1 MGRIAG
7 TLGLAHAAA
16 VEGPVAEE
24 PAAAREGPAEGEEGP
39 WRTRGLKE

>member
-7 TLGLAHAAA
+7 TLGLAPVAA

-24 PAAAREGPAEGEEGP
+24 PAAAREGPAEGEEGS